1 MLNTSSLNE
10 INKKKEKKG
19 EWILIIHNLSTFYKL
34 LYHSTCNET
43 KSRKPITCWTGQV
56 RVVVAAVQQRKAPRC
71 PEQHQCWCW
80 PK

>member
-10 INKKKEKKG
+10 INKGKKKG

-43 KSRKPITCWTGQV
+43 KSRKPTNLLDWSGEGRGGSGSTE
-56 RVVVAAVQQRKAPRC
+56 KSSSLP
-71 PEQHQCWCW
+71 
-80 PK
+80 